1 MIVSP
6 TVPAVEA
13 LPPALSDSLPLPMPS
28 APADTDTAPD
38 ALTTADTSAFLGRLT
53 RTALLSQDEEI
64 ALSKRIRGGGADGR
78 RAQTRLVEANIRLVV
93 AVAKMY
99 RQSGIALED
108 LVQEGVIGL
117 MTATERYDYRRGY
130 RFSTYATQW
139 IRQSI
144 GRAVDNKAKSIR
156 LPAHVSESLRK
167 MERIRADY
175 RRETG
180 DEAPLEVLVARSGFS
195 LRKVKLLTQTLADP
209 VSLDAPIGDGDGA
222 TLGTVLD
229 DKDATDPADVVATA
243 EMRTVIQT
251 ILSHLDERERIVMRK
266 RFGFDDDDAY
276 VLQKI
281 GDDMSLS
288 RERVRQIEA
297 QALRKLR
304 TLARQHRLRDYLP
317 G

>member
-1 MIVSP
+1 M
-6 TVPAVEA
+6 TVFHAGA
-13 LPPALSDSLPLPMPS
+13 NASLFSENTPN
-28 APADTDTAPD
+28 APATASTGADSETVAD
-38 ALTTADTSAFLGRLT
+38 ASGFLNRLT
-53 RTALLSQDEEI
+53 RSALLTADEEV
-64 ALSKRIRGGGADGR
+64 ALSKRIRGGGKAGR
-78 RAQTRLVEANIRLVV
+78 AAQTRLVEANIRLVV

-99 RQSGIALED
+99 RASGIALED
-108 LVQEGVIGL
+108 LVQEGIIGL

-167 MERIRADY
+167 IERIRADI

-180 DEAPLEVLVARSGFS
+180 DEASVEMLVARSGFT
-195 LRKVKLLTQTLADP
+195 LRKVKLLTQTLAEP
-209 VSLDAPIGDGDGA
+209 VSLDAPIGEGDGA
-222 TLGTVLD
+222 TLSALLD
-229 DKDATDPADVVATA
+229 DKDATDPAELVATA
-243 EMRTVIQT
+243 EMRGVIQT

-266 RFGFDDDDAY
+266 RFGFDDEDAY

-281 GDDMSLS
+281 GEDLCLS

>member
-1 MIVSP
+1 M
-6 TVPAVEA
+6 TVLPAEA
-13 LPPALSDSLPLPMPS
+13 SAPAFSDTTSRQSLPLPPDPD
-28 APADTDTAPD
+28 AAKDAPD
-38 ALTTADTSAFLGRLT
+38 ALADASAFLTRLT

-64 ALSKRIRGGGADGR
+64 ALAKRIKSGGADGR
-78 RAQTRLVEANIRLVV
+78 RAQTQLVEANIRLVV

-99 RQSGIALED
+99 RASGIALED

-180 DEAPLEVLVARSGFS
+180 DDASPETLAARSGFS

-209 VSLDAPIGDGDGA
+209 VSLDAPLGETDGA

-229 DKDATDPADVVATA
+229 DKEAADPADLVATA